1 MEEFVTT
8 FLFTLAGIVVG
19 WYLRERA
26 AVMRVNKLMKGL
38 QLAEETEA
46 EEMQIKAKLS
56 VIDNG
61 FYLSDSDGH
70 FMAQGS
76 TKEELLDAVKE
87 RYPNKMIVIDQAD
100 AKKLG
105 V

>member
-1 MEEFVTT
+1 MESVIVT
-8 FLFTLAGIVVG
+8 FLFTLGGVALG
-19 WYLRERA
+19 WYLREQA

-46 EEMQIKAKLS
+46 AEMQIKAKLS

-76 TKEELLDAVKE
+76 TKEELLTAVKE

>member
-1 MEEFVTT
+1 MESVIVT
-8 FLFTLAGIVVG
+8 FLFTLGGVALG
-19 WYLRERA
+19 WYLREQA

-46 EEMQIKAKLS
+46 AEMQIKAKLS
-56 VIDNG
+56 VIDNV
-61 FYLSDSDGH
+61 FYLNDVNGD

-76 TKEELLDAVKE
+76 TKEELIAAVKE
-87 RYPNKMIVIDQAD
+87 RYPNKIVLIDETD
-100 AKKLG
+100 AKKMG